1 MNVTAEAAGAA
12 TGADFLPDLRMGLE
26 NLRAHKLRSLLTMLG
41 MIFGVAAVVAMLSIG
56 AGAQQEVM
64 SFIAQLGV
72 NNLIVE
78 ARESIDYQTV
88 QKVRQLSA
96 GLSFKDYRVI
106 GANLDGI
113 TASTARKRFVPSK
126 LLPRPQG
133 DPPTVYGV
141 DPSYT
146 QIANLQVV
154 SGRFFDERERAA
166 AAPVAVLGEGATA
179 SLFGAEDPIGRFV
192 KVNDQWFQ
200 VVGVAGP
207 QLTVQADVAGLPAQD
222 RNNLIYVPLYA
233 AIFRLEDATSRYR
246 DEIDGIYVQL
256 QSGADVPAA
265 ASLIRGLL
273 NVAHRG
279 AGDFSVVSPAELL
292 AQQRR
297 TQRIFEMVMVAIAS
311 ISLLVGGIGIMNIML
326 ASVMERTR
334 EIGVRRAIGAKKRDV
349 IRQFLI
355 ETTIISLA
363 GGILGVLIGVGLS
376 ELIGY
381 FAGWSTIV
389 TTTSI
394 VLAFFVSVGIGLV
407 FGLYPAIR
415 AANLDPVQALHY
427 E

>member
-1 MNVTAEAAGAA
+1 MSVLENRI
-12 TGADFLPDLRMGLE
+12 TGTTSDYLPELRLGLD

-64 SFIAQLGV
+64 AFIEQLGV
-72 NNLIVE
+72 RNLIVE
-78 ARESIDYQTV
+78 AREANDHQTM
-88 QKVRQLSA
+88 QKVRKLSA
-96 GLSFKDYRVI
+96 GLSFQDYRVI
-106 GANLDGI
+106 RANLEGI
-113 TASTARKRFVPSK
+113 TAATPRKRFVPTK
-126 LLPRPQG
+126 LLPRPQS

-141 DPSYT
+141 SPEYVS
-146 QIANLQVV
+146 IANLHLVT
-154 SGRFFDERERAA
+154 GRFFDDGETEA
-166 AAPVAVLGEGATA
+166 AAPVAVLGEAAAA
-179 SLFGAEDPIGRFV
+179 SLFGADDPIGRHV

-200 VVGVAGP
+200 VIGVAGP
-207 QLTVQADVAGLPAQD
+207 QLTVQSEVAGLPVQD
-222 RNNLIYVPLYA
+222 RNNLVYVPLYA
-233 AIFRLEDATSRYR
+233 AVFRLEDGQSQYK
-246 DEIDGIYVQL
+246 DEIDGIYL
-256 QSGADVPAA
+256 QMRSGSEIPAA
-265 ASLIRGLL
+265 SALLRGLL
-273 NVAHRG
+273 NFSHRE
-279 AGDFSVVSPAELL
+279 AGDFSIVSPAELL
-292 AQQRR
+292 AEQRR

-363 GGILGVLIGVGLS
+363 GGVLGVVVGVGLS

-394 VLAFFVSVGIGLV
+394 VLAFVVSVVIGLV
-407 FGLYPAIR
+407 FGLYPAVR
-415 AANLDPVQALHY
+415 AAGLDPVKALHY